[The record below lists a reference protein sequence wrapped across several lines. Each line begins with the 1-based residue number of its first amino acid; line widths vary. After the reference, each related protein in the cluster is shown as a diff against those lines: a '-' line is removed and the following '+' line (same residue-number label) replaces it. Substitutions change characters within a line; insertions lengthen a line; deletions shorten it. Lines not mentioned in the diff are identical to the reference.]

1 MKDMQLR
8 VWDKNNKEM
17 YENQKND
24 TESAGIILTN
34 KKTEHTINIRDTL
47 NNPDNHVIMQ
57 FIEIKDIND
66 KDTYEGDRVKCSTR
80 YNKVDIEH
88 IGIVL
93 FERGAFIVGADT
105 FTDSYMTFI
114 ELNSDWDL
122 EVIGHKYDG
131 E

>member
-8 VWDKNNKEM
+8 AWDKKRKKMFNIITWNDPRYLAFDVTATGQSSDSLIELEKE
-17 YENQKND
+17 D
-24 TESAGIILTN
+24 IVL
-34 KKTEHTINIRDTL
+34 
-47 NNPDNHVIMQ
+47 MQ

-66 KDTYEGDRVKCSTR
+66 KDIYEGDRIKCSTR

-93 FERGAFIVGADT
+93 FERGTFIVGADT

-114 ELNSDWDL
+114 ELNSDWEL

-131 E
+131 EIK